1 MASVPPHV
9 RRNLFVGHH
18 GPLSFR
24 SCSLR
29 SSGVLSRVAQ
39 ASSTESLAHAQG
51 SAIQPRPLLQ
61 VLSILVLACTLLG
74 ASGCAGGFQGF
85 KPVAATITQPASVTV
100 SFGQTATF
108 SVTASGAGT
117 LTYQWY
123 KNGAAIIGATSSSYT
138 TPPTVSSD
146 TGAVFTVT
154 VSNSAGTVTSG
165 PSTLTVQIPAP
176 LAKSL
181 VPSATTPAYNSSVLL
196 IPTFSGGTATIGSTG
211 VGSSDIST

>member
-1 MASVPPHV
+1 MH
-9 RRNLFVGHH
+9 RG
-18 GPLSFR
+18 
-24 SCSLR
+24 
-29 SSGVLSRVAQ
+29 AQ
-39 ASSTESLAHAQG
+39 ADFE
-51 SAIQPRPLLQ
+51 
-61 VLSILVLACTLLG
+61 
-74 ASGCAGGFQGF
+74 GF

-100 SFGQTATF
+100 GSGQTATF
-108 SVTASGAGT
+108 SVTASGSGT

-138 TPPTVSSD
+138 TPPTVASD

-165 PSTLTVQIPAP
+165 PATLTVQIPAP

-181 VPSATTPAYNSSVLL
+181 VPSATMPPYNSSVLL

-211 VGSSDIST
+211 VGSSDITATAVSGTSYSTPPLTSPKTYTLTVTDSKGNVFPPPV